1 MVDLDNR
8 WWTVLFSAWGA
19 NLINRRCTF
28 HLLGQSRDLCL
39 ISTPCLFCVCGTSV
53 IRHTATLFWF
63 IVNKM
68 NVGPITTITLFKLL
82 SRTMRALLSS
92 G

>member
-8 WWTVLFSAWGA
+8 WWTVLFGAWGA

-28 HLLGQSRDLCL
+28 HLLGLVFDLDPLSFLCVRDVGH
-39 ISTPCLFCVCGTSV
+39 SPYGNS
-53 IRHTATLFWF
+53 LFWF

-68 NVGPITTITLFKLL
+68 NVGPITTITSFSCCLVLGVFY
-82 SRTMRALLSS
+82 SPVVDRS
-92 G
+92 